1 MTTIRTVIVDDEPLA
16 RDKLRGFLAR
26 HPALELVGEAGDGSE
41 AVRVIDAAN
50 PDLLLLDIQMP
61 ELDGFEVLAA
71 VSQEPLPYVIFVT
84 AFDHY
89 AVQAFERGALDY
101 LLKPVASAIGS
112 TWQSSG
118 LGISSIADVPRIW
131 RSGSTG
137 RWSRPAPARAWSAF
151 SSRKGTAPGWCR
163 FRRSSGSKRRAIISS
178 CMAKMP
184 STWSA
189 AR

>member
-41 AVRVIDAAN
+41 AVRVIDTAN

-101 LLKPVASAIGS
+101 LLKPVAPDRFDLAIERARH
-112 TWQSSG
+112 QLSSG
-118 LGISSIADVPRIW
+118 RAQDLAERLDRALEQAG
-131 RSGSTG
+131 
-137 RWSRPAPARAWSAF
+137 SRPRLERF
-151 SSRKGTAPGWCR
+151 LVKERDRSRLVCPPT
-163 FRRSSGSKRRAIISS
+163 
-178 CMAKMP
+178 
-184 STWSA
+184 
-189 AR
+189 